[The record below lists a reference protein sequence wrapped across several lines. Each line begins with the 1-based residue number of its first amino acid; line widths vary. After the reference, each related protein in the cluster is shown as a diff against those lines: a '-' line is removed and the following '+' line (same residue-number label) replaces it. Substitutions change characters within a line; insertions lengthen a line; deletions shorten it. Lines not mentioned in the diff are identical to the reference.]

1 MNNKRGTQMQETYRA
16 VEVSEP
22 GVLRV
27 VERPLP
33 EPGPGQV
40 RIRVEACGICH
51 TDAATVTGTYPGLK
65 LPRVPGHEVVGRID
79 AFGSGVSR
87 WKTGQRVG
95 IGFFGGEDGTC
106 EPCRRGDIVNCQNAV
121 TPGVTV
127 DGGYAEVMIA
137 EARGIASIPD
147 ELTSVDAAP
156 LLCAGITTYNAL
168 RNAGLRGGDL
178 VAVQG
183 IGGLG
188 HLGIQFAR
196 HMGFRTV
203 AIGRGGEKAELAKK
217 LGAHVYVDTAVED
230 AAAALQRLGG
240 ARAVLATAPSGDA
253 MGPLVSGLGARGKL
267 IVVGVPLE
275 PMQLSAFPLVFGGR
289 SIYGSLAGTAIET
302 EDALAFSVLENIRP
316 MIETVPFERAAE
328 AYDRMMKGK
337 ARFRMVRAVSFPE
350 RRRYGLSFPALPSFL
365 RSPSNVSL
373 SSFERT
379 PAASSIAAAC
389 SRKVLV
395 MSARPFAV
403 SSTRRTRRSSV
414 FLRFT
419 SAFFSSRSTA
429 TLIDPGLSH
438 TLGPIVLTGSV
449 PLWSS
454 TSSTRKSESPR
465 PAPLRFK
472 LCDALSDKARNA
484 FASTNQTCTPDVSC
498 IFAASF
504 PFPPASYH

>member
-1 MNNKRGTQMQETYRA
+1 
-16 VEVSEP
+16 
-22 GVLRV
+22 
-27 VERPLP
+27 
-33 EPGPGQV
+33 
-40 RIRVEACGICH
+40 VEACGICH

-79 AFGSGVSR
+79 ALGSGVSR
-87 WKTGQRVG
+87 WKTGQRIG

-178 VAVQG
+178 VGVQG

-203 AIGRGGEKAELAKK
+203 AIGRGGEKEKLAKD
-217 LGAHVYVDTAVED
+217 LGAHLYIDTAVED

-240 ARAVLATAPSGDA
+240 ARAILATAPSGDA
-253 MGPLVSGLGARGKL
+253 MGPLVSGLGTRGKL
-267 IVVGVPLE
+267 IVVGVPPE

-316 MIETVPFERAAE
+316 MIETVPLARAAE

-337 ARFRMVRAVSFPE
+337 ARFRMVLVTKD
-350 RRRYGLSFPALPSFL
+350 G
-365 RSPSNVSL
+365 
-373 SSFERT
+373 
-379 PAASSIAAAC
+379 AAQGA
-389 SRKVLV
+389 
-395 MSARPFAV
+395 
-403 SSTRRTRRSSV
+403 
-414 FLRFT
+414 
-419 SAFFSSRSTA
+419 
-429 TLIDPGLSH
+429 PG
-438 TLGPIVLTGSV
+438 
-449 PLWSS
+449 
-454 TSSTRKSESPR
+454 
-465 PAPLRFK
+465 
-472 LCDALSDKARNA
+472 N
-484 FASTNQTCTPDVSC
+484 
-498 IFAASF
+498 
-504 PFPPASYH
+504 